1 MMPTIYIINN
11 AVEFNAKERTLTS
24 LDDSSNKVLLYV
36 PAARCLILLLKNR
49 DTILDKDIFFN
60 EVWNKN
66 GVHVTANTF
75 YQNIS
80 IIRRGFIKLGLGNEV
95 VNTIPRKGLQLS
107 KFLDIKEITEGDE
120 EDNNQKQTHEI
131 KNENQMSIQRIN
143 KINGLT
149 LMLILLTAVIT
160 IYFAIEGNMKNEG
173 DFFMKYKYVKNIG
186 ECRIYTEGAMTKVDE
201 SEKYIRINDKS
212 CKEYKFNYLTRHQFS
227 QRVSIIRCNKEIG
240 GEDTDCIS
248 EYHII
253 TTPD

>member
-36 PAARCLILLLKNR
+36 PAARCLMLLLKNR
-49 DTILDKDIFFN
+49 DIILDKDIFFN

-80 IIRRGFIKLGLGNEV
+80 ILRRGFIKLGLGNEV

-107 KFLDIKEITEGDE
+107 KFLDIKEITEGDKE
-120 EDNNQKQTHEI
+120 ENNQKQPPEI
-131 KNENQMSIQRIN
+131 KIENQVSIQRTN
-143 KINGLT
+143 KTNRLT
-149 LMLILLTAVIT
+149 LLFILLTAIIT
-160 IYFAIEGNMKNEG
+160 IYFIIEGNMKNQS
-173 DFFMKYKYVKNIG
+173 DFFMKYKYAKNIG
-186 ECRIYTEGAMTKVDE
+186 ECRIYTDNMMTKVDE

-227 QRVSIIRCNKEIG
+227 QRVSIIRCNKEIRD
-240 GEDTDCIS
+240 EDTDCIS